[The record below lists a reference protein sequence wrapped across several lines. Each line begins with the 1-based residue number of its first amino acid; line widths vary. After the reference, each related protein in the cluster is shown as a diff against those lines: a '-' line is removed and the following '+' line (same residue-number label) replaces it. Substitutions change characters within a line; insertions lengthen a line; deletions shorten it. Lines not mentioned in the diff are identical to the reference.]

1 MLFVPVEAIFE
12 KFKVNSVLINGV
24 TIAAALFC
32 SMSHA
37 VEQPVAGQVRISDLS
52 QRPTISSTLGAGQ
65 SRLLKVAEF
74 GEVADIQM
82 ATEVYQ
88 EAARIRQAKAKL
100 PNHFLTGQA
109 TLLDQGKFSAD
120 FDVCLVNHLQDELR
134 SDDGQYYLYV
144 DDSPVLYNKR
154 YVDFFTKS
162 HEIEHCFFMVKFPEK
177 YKPKEQFEFNHVKGG
192 SYARYNNYVMSLKE
206 VAGDLGA
213 ILDYMRQTGTNDLF
227 TEFLRPFRVSAL
239 SVSNHKT
246 AWALDVV
253 LKDIDP
259 GAIQRKEA
267 AEIPSLVE
275 HLMEKHFMGPDG
287 TYFPEALPLDGS
299 LLGIDK
305 PAARALYAEVIADMQ
320 LNGNIPFAAP
330 TASNKLAQDVH
341 QSVSRNISSY
351 AQVAPPKAVG
361 LAMQVYGKL
370 AGKYDLAKLK
380 FSLSDE
386 PAKAPQQVSSF
397 ANEYLGR

>member
-1 MLFVPVEAIFE
+1 VLFVSVEAIFE
-12 KFKVNSVLINGV
+12 KFRVNTVLINGV

-65 SRLLKVAEF
+65 SRQLKIAEF
-74 GEVADIQM
+74 GEVADIEM
-82 ATEVYQ
+82 AMQVYQ
-88 EAARIRQAKAKL
+88 EVEQIRQAKAKY
-100 PNHFLTGQA
+100 PNRFLTGQA
-109 TLLDQGKFSAD
+109 TLIDQGKFSAD
-120 FDVCLVNHLQDELR
+120 FDVCLVNHLQNDLR
-134 SDDGQYYLYV
+134 SDDGQYYLFV

-162 HEIEHCFFMVKFPEK
+162 HEVEHCFFMVKFPEK
-177 YKPKEQFEFNHVKGG
+177 YKPMEQFEQTHVKGG
-192 SYARYNNYVMSLKE
+192 SYARYNNYVLSFKE

-213 ILDYMRQTGTNDLF
+213 ILDYMRQTGTNDLY

-239 SVSNHKT
+239 GVSNHKT

-253 LKDIDP
+253 LKDVDM
-259 GAIQRKEA
+259 ASIQRKEA
-267 AEIPSLVE
+267 AEIPALVE

-287 TYFPEALPLDGS
+287 TYFPNALPLDGAPLS
-299 LLGIDK
+299 IDK
-305 PAARALYAEVIADMQ
+305 PAARALYAEVLADMQ
-320 LNGNIPFAAP
+320 INGNIPFAAP
-330 TASNKLAQDVH
+330 SATDKLARDVH

-351 AQVAPPKAVG
+351 AQVAPPQAVG
-361 LAMQVYGKL
+361 LAMQLYGKL
-370 AGKYDLAKLK
+370 ASKYDLAKLK
-380 FSLSDE
+380 FTLRED

-397 ANEYLGR
+397 ASEYLGR